1 MLIVLNESTKHK
13 GGTKA
18 VKMNACN
25 ASDGIP
31 PRFYRVV
38 PTDEAD
44 FILVQQK
51 RQLRRTRRS
60 NGFGRGVFT
69 PPILLLSAATKDVFT
84 YTKCFIVHMA
94 RARASATLMD
104 ERYLTRC
111 ILPAQLTIT
120 LINAESVRNSWKSS

>member
-31 PRFYRVV
+31 PRSYRVV
-38 PTDEAD
+38 PTEEAD

-69 PPILLLSAATKDVFT
+69 PPILLYPQLRKTSSRIRSASS
-84 YTKCFIVHMA
+84 YTWHGRVQVQ
-94 RARASATLMD
+94 R
-104 ERYLTRC
+104 
-111 ILPAQLTIT
+111 
-120 LINAESVRNSWKSS
+120 